1 MLAPFKIVRAQSSKL
16 KIGVLLP
23 KSGLQGVIGQSC
35 QKGAD
40 LAPVVLK
47 ERLGVDLELMNTDTE
62 TNVDTARTRAERL
75 IEEGA
80 HCLVGPFDSGA
91 AAAIAQVAEQ
101 RGVPFIVNI
110 AAAPPITE
118 SGYKFIVRN
127 FPTAPMLI
135 SGAFDSGQTIA
146 IAQVA
151 EQRGIPFIVNIA
163 AAPQLTEQG
172 YKFVVR
178 NFPTAPMLITGAFDL
193 HKQIFKASG
202 TTPKTAVMMSINDTF
217 GTSMVAGIK
226 AMFPKLGMP
235 YELVDIIT
243 YDPAAK
249 DLSVEVA
256 KAKATKADM
265 LMPVCRLND
274 AKLMIQE
281 LVKQRW
287 EPMGVMNPGSP
298 GLYEQDFL
306 KTMGKY
312 GEFHI
317 SNVPWLDPKSPMTAS
332 LEKRHAAKFA
342 NDQLDI
348 NGGFTFEAL
357 LVAAQAFLDA
367 KSTKADALM
376 DALRKIKID
385 QHVIIG
391 GPIQFDAKGQNV
403 NIKAAAVQN
412 LKRKPTVVMPQASAA
427 APLVW
432 PMPGWNDKRRT

>member
-1 MLAPFKIVRAQSSKL
+1 MTNNRFTRRGFGRAAAGAALIGAPLPLRFASAQSAPANL
-16 KIGVLLP
+16 KVALILPTSGV
-23 KSGLQGVIGQSC
+23 QAQIGQAC
-35 QKGAD
+35 RRGAD
-40 LAPVVLK
+40 VANDVLADMKMPVK
-47 ERLGVDLELMNTDTE
+47 LEIVSYDTE
-62 TNVDTARTRAERL
+62 TKPDVARTQAEKA
-75 IEEGA
+75 IDGGA
-80 HCLVGPFDSGA
+80 HM
-91 AAAIAQVAEQ
+91 
-101 RGVPFIVNI
+101 IV
-110 AAAPPITE
+110 
-118 SGYKFIVRN
+118 
-127 FPTAPMLI
+127 
-135 SGAFDSGQTIA
+135 GAFDSGQSIA

-265 LMPVCRLND
+265 LMPVSRLND
-274 AKLMIQE
+274 AKLLVQE

-287 EPMGVMNPGSP
+287 EPMAIMNPGSP

-312 GEFHI
+312 GDFAI
-317 SNVPWLDPKSPMTAS
+317 SNVPWLDPKSAMTQS
-332 LEKRHAAKFA
+332 LEKRHTAKFP

-357 LVAAQAFLDA
+357 LVAAQAVLDA

-403 NIKAAAVQN
+403 NIKAAAIQN
-412 LKRKPTVVMPQASAA
+412 LKRKPTVVMPEESAA
-427 APLVW
+427 AKLVF
-432 PMPGWNDKRRT
+432 PVPGWNDARRT